1 MKNKK
6 QSIIIASIIIILL
19 IIIVVFLVIKKDDKK
34 PILKPKAKE
43 IIKEVQIIDE
53 KSKTRPFA
61 IMINNINEARKVQSS
76 LNKAYIVYEIVV
88 EGGLTR
94 YLALYKDVHEAV
106 IGSVRSARH
115 YFLDYVLEN
124 DAIYVHWGW
133 SPQAQSDIRN
143 LKINNINGLTY
154 EGVYFY
160 RTKNIGAPHNGF
172 TNMELLAK
180 AREKLKYSVETE
192 KENLLKYSAEPV
204 KLNTYESVQ
213 DADSVNITYSQNTKI
228 KYEYDQESLKYIRF
242 QDGIK
247 QIDHE
252 NNDGVLV
259 KNIIIYQIANYGL
272 NDGMNKGR
280 QDINNVDS
288 GTGYYVS
295 EGKAIKI
302 NWSKESRSAQTIYT
316 DEKGERLILNDGN
329 TFIQIVPTTGKVEI
343 IKNETVS

>member
-6 QSIIIASIIIILL
+6 QIIIIASIIIILL

-76 LNKAYIVYEIVV
+76 LNKAYIVYELVV

-94 YLALYKDVHEAV
+94 YLALYKDVPEAV

-115 YFLDYVLEN
+115 YFIDYVLEN

-329 TFIQIVPTTGKVEI
+329 TFIQIVPTTGKAEI